1 MSTFNEFHAGIQH
14 NTAVYNDDIFTEL
27 ARVQNLLATSERT
40 LQEGLHRIAVD
51 AERDQIRLK
60 PEEVGLFEPTSMP
73 DTLAA
78 MNFIDNFTNM
88 AAWYGEECTSR
99 VLRRC
104 CTNKIA
110 RTWLSSLSDDD
121 RAALQSTQGWERLIR
136 RDFMPRR
143 GILACQARAET
154 FKWTQGRTPS
164 VYATFKMKLLRNA
177 GITDPDVVVR
187 EIHNGFAQC
196 PELQLHLEHMF
207 REEGGNRLSEYRRAV
222 QRFEDGARLLYEHH
236 ISSKSTSH
244 RCKFS
249 NGFFGTKRT
258 NTWAKHSRPTAPK
271 PSECRHCREAFP
283 SRSRLHTHLR
293 ATGHHQ
299 RKSNRYQPAQYE
311 IIQSTTTKTVRERF
325 PEATTHIKQPA
336 FFGITTLPMATGES
350 ATTPLDSKEATGR
363 DCIDDNTGYEGVT
376 FKERGYPPLLSDC
389 ASLKSSFTTVPA
401 AFPLSLRFSSMLRE
415 TSAARRLHLRVRRK
429 LIHWQARPG
438 KLKR

>member
-1 MSTFNEFHAGIQH
+1 
-14 NTAVYNDDIFTEL
+14 
-27 ARVQNLLATSERT
+27 

-78 MNFIDNFTNM
+78 MNFINNFTNM
-88 AAWYGEECTSR
+88 AAWYGEECTLR

-104 CTNKIA
+104 CTDKIA

-121 RAALQSTQGWERLIR
+121 RAALLSTQGWERLIR
-136 RDFMPRR
+136 RDFMLRR

-177 GITDPDVVVR
+177 GITNPDVVVR

-207 REEGGNRLSEYRRAV
+207 REDGGNRLSEYRRAV

-236 ISSKSTSH
+236 FSSKSTSH
-244 RCKFS
+244 RCKCS
-249 NGFFGTKRT
+249 NGFFGTRRT

-271 PSECRHCREAFP
+271 PSERRHCRKAFP
-283 SRSRLHTHLR
+283 SRSRLDTHLR

-299 RKSNRYQPAQYE
+299 RKSNRRQLE
-311 IIQSTTTKTVRERF
+311 
-325 PEATTHIKQPA
+325 HA
-336 FFGITTLPMATGES
+336 FFSILIPSMTTGAPASTPRDLEEAIKAP
-350 ATTPLDSKEATGR
+350 ATTPSEATPSQ
-363 DCIDDNTGYEGVT
+363 DSSPIDEAVNPDSFNDKTGYEGVT
-376 FKERGYPPLLSDC
+376 FKARGYPRSLNPDR
-389 ASLKSSFTTVPA
+389 ASVKSFSSITTVSA
-401 AFPLSLRFSSMLRE
+401 TLPLALLLFSMHRQ
-415 TSAARRLHLRVRRK
+415 TGSAGEV
-429 LIHWQARPG
+429 QAGEVTRG
-438 KLKR
+438 FG